1 MPQKGSCVYSVSE
14 LKRLWAAGKTHQEIA
29 AALGCSEMYVSQLRE
44 RHQLPKRRQ
53 VRHGPQE
60 FDPTPEQ
67 IAERAAECRARRPEV
82 IERHARV
89 EIRQYVMND
98 SRGTIDARDFVW

>member
-1 MPQKGSCVYSVSE
+1 MGNWRLVYDKDV
-14 LKRLWAAGKTHQEIA
+14 LKQLWADGKTHAEIA
-29 AALGCSEMYVSQLRE
+29 AALGCSKDYVENLR
-44 RHQLPKRRQ
+44 K
-53 VRHGPQE
+53 RHGLPRRPRRHHKKQE
-60 FDPTPEQ
+60 DNPTPEQ

-98 SRGTIDARDFVW
+98 NRGTIDARDFVW